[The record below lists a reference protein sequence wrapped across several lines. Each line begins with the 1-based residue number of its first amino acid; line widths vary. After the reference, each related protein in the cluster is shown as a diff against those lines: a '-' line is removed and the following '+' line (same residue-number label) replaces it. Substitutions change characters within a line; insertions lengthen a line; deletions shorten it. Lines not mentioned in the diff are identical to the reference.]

1 MRFHKFPAG
10 LHRGTMTKNT
20 KTKTI
25 CKSNRKAA
33 RQEMKSTASVLRIKP
48 GQNKKLAEH
57 THHQLKHHQ
66 RWERYEKERCQ
77 RSCTLKYEP
86 VNHDDGKYCQFKYL
100 TLLLMSIVTH
110 IITQPA
116 GPKDV

>member
-77 RSCTLKYEP
+77 WSCILKYEP
-86 VNHDDGKYCQFKYL
+86 FEEHCCQFKYRA
-100 TLLLMSIVTH
+100 LLLMSIVTH
-110 IITQPA
+110 TKTQLA
-116 GPKDV
+116 GPKKSL